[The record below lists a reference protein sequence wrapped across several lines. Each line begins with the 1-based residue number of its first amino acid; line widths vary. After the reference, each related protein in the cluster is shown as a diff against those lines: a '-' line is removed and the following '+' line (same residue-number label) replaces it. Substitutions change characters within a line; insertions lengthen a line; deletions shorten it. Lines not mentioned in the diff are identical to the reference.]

1 MKNFGTTLYL
11 LGGIFLQTSIFLL
24 TLLLAYY
31 YWDAPNAS
39 LVIGTIWPLL
49 VPTFCILSIFH
60 NLIIRKSKFLIKWIT
75 TVVFF
80 LLISIFF
87 FYPSWSYLVMISS
100 SAIIV
105 LIPLLL
111 KSQNRI

>member
-1 MKNFGTTLYL
+1 MKKYGTTLFL
-11 LGGIFLQTSIFLL
+11 LSGIFLQTSIFSL

-31 YWDAPNAS
+31 FWDAPNAS

-49 VPTFCILSIFH
+49 IPTFCILSILH
-60 NLIIRKSKFLIKWIT
+60 NLIIQKSKSLLKWIISI
-75 TVVFF
+75 VFF

-87 FYPSWSYLVMISS
+87 FFPGWSYLLMIGI

-105 LIPLLL
+105 LIPLFL
-111 KSQNRI
+111 KLQNRI